1 MNRLLQLSLC
11 ALVLSGCQ
19 SAGSGNQPE
28 GIAAYAGD
36 PRLGERTDR
45 ICFAS
50 GIDSFSMNRDRS
62 LVLRRG
68 MDEFLVEVYGPCPEL
83 AYAQTI
89 AIGSATG
96 CLSRGDRLIVSSS
109 LQGAGGAG
117 GSGIGPD
124 RCVIREIHAWNSRA
138 DKPEADGPEA
148 DGREA
153 DGREADG
160 PEENSP
166 PG

>member
-1 MNRLLQLSLC
+1 MNRLLPLSLC
-11 ALVLSGCQ
+11 ALLLSGCQ

-89 AIGSATG
+89 GIGSVTG

-109 LQGAGGAG
+109 LQGAG

-138 DKPEADGPEA
+138 DEPEADEPEADGPEA
-148 DGREA
+148 DG
-153 DGREADG
+153 

-166 PG
+166 SG